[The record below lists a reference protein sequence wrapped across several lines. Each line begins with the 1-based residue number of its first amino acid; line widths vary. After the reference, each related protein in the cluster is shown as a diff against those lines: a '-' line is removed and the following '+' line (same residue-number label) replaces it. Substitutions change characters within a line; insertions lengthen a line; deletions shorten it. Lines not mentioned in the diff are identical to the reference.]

1 MLDKRTTIFLNYIVS
16 QSGQGAY
23 QVFNTEDMLSA
34 MPKKFKMNA
43 DNISQMISYL
53 AERGFISVKHRDE
66 QLYCLAPLPKAR
78 LNAEQNETFKRD
90 TSKNRK
96 LIVFVLFL
104 VFILSFLGAFLGAYL
119 AITF

>member
-16 QSGQGAY
+16 QSQYGAY

-66 QLYCLAPLPKAR
+66 QVYCLAPLPKAR
-78 LNAEQNETFKRD
+78 FNAEQANNLKRD
-90 TSKNRK
+90 SSKNRK
-96 LIVFVLFL
+96 LIAIVLLL
-104 VFILSFLGAFLGAYL
+104 VFILSFLGVFLGAYL